1 MKIYCIEDIND
12 LKYVGK
18 TNNKLSIRLSQHKYD
33 KYNNNRSNVSSE
45 KLNLYNCIIYELEE
59 CEEHEAYERE
69 IFYMEKLNSINKRTG
84 QSNDKEYVKNQK
96 QKYYLQNREKIK
108 KYYSDNRDYYDNYR
122 RKYYLQNRE
131 KIIKQNLEYYY
142 KFKS

>member
-1 MKIYCIEDIND
+1 MLGKPITNYQQDYHNINMI
-12 LKYVGK
+12 
-18 TNNKLSIRLSQHKYD
+18 N
-33 KYNNNRSNVSSE
+33 NNNRNNVSSE

-108 KYYSDNRDYYDNYR
+108 KYYLD
-122 RKYYLQNRE
+122 NRE
-131 KIIKQNLEYYY
+131 KMKELSAKILFTE
-142 KFKS
+142 